1 MPALGDL
8 ESDCRSFEFDYV
20 VGSWYMNPLA
30 KVSSDS
36 GEIGEPPQSGVVIG
50 EAIVEVLAL
59 GGELGSDQQGVG
71 AKCFALFCVPWVKWQ
86 WRR

>member
-36 GEIGEPPQSGVVIG
+36 GEIGDTYLLSGFG
-50 EAIVEVLAL
+50 RDPLIV
-59 GGELGSDQQGVG
+59 
-71 AKCFALFCVPWVKWQ
+71 
-86 WRR
+86 